1 MNTEAIYIVSG
12 LPRSGTSM
20 AMALLQAGGVEL
32 IADGVRKA
40 DEDNLGGY
48 FEYEAVKGIRND
60 VSWVYAARGKAVKV
74 VSPSLR
80 YLPQDLLYRVV
91 FMRRDLNEMCASQE
105 QMLRRLGRESQIE
118 RNEMA
123 QLMQR
128 HFQEVE
134 TWLAEST
141 HMDVLYMDYRRVVED
156 SIEACRALVDFLAL
170 SADPEQMAGAV
181 RASYYRQRSGT
192 KSAEIT
198 KVI

>member
-128 HFQEVE
+128 HLQEVE

-141 HMDVLYMDYRRVVED
+141 HMDVLYMV
-156 SIEACRALVDFLAL
+156 A
-170 SADPEQMAGAV
+170 
-181 RASYYRQRSGT
+181 
-192 KSAEIT
+192 
-198 KVI
+198 